1 MNRKVLVF
9 AGLGVLLVGLPLL
22 GKLTRGDGGKPV
34 EVTPVSAELIRSSI
48 LSSGSLAYRE
58 QVELRSEVIGKV
70 EAVNVEE
77 GDRVKAGT
85 VVIALDPEQ
94 FRAQVE
100 QQQANVR
107 IQEIAIERQRLLL
120 ENLERQ
126 VERQREMYGRG
137 LLDANTFEAAE
148 NELALARVDL
158 RTREQSLSQAR
169 ASLAQARDNLAR
181 TEIRSPIDGMVILL
195 DIEPGEAVITGTTN
209 IPGTTLAEVADPSTM
224 LAEVQ
229 VDEADVAKVSV
240 GQKAS
245 IFAAAYPDTPLEG
258 VVETIAASAQQ
269 ATGQQNLS
277 FKVKIRLLN
286 PDTVKLRPGM
296 SCRAEIYTETSE
308 DALAV
313 PIQSV
318 LYDEEATADE
328 EQPYVFVVKEGKA
341 ERRDVDTGL
350 SSDSHM
356 EITSGLAVDERVV
369 SGPFRVLRHLKDG
382 DSVTIEEK
390 SADTDAR
397 AE

>member
-9 AGLGVLLVGLPLL
+9 AGLGVLLVGLPLMS
-22 GKLTRGDGGKPV
+22 KLMRGDDGKAV
-34 EVTPVSAELIRSSI
+34 DVTPVGAEMIRSSI

-70 EAVNVEE
+70 QAVNVEE
-77 GDRVKAGT
+77 GDQVKAND

-100 QQQANVR
+100 QQQANAR

-126 VERQREMYGRG
+126 VERQREMFSQG
-137 LLDANTFEAAE
+137 LVDTNTFEAAE

-169 ASLAQARDNLAR
+169 ATLAQAKDNLAR
-181 TEIRSPIDGMVILL
+181 TEIRSPINGIVILL

-229 VDEADVAKVSV
+229 VDEADVAKISV

-245 IFAAAYPDTPLEG
+245 IFAAAYPDTALEG

-269 ATGQQNLS
+269 AAGQQNLS
-277 FKVKIRLLN
+277 FKVKIRLLD
-286 PDTVKLRPGM
+286 PDAVALRPGM
-296 SCRAEIYTETSE
+296 SCRAEIYTESSE

-318 LYDEEATADE
+318 LYDEEAEADE
-328 EQPYVFVVKEGKA
+328 EQPYVFVVEAGKA
-341 ERRDVDTGL
+341 VRKDVTTGL

-356 EITSGLAVDERVV
+356 EITAGLEAGESVV
-369 SGPFRVLRHLKDG
+369 SGPFRVLRHLQDG
-382 DSVTIEEK
+382 ESVMIEK
-390 SADTDAR
+390 SPDDADT
-397 AE
+397 EEE

>member
-9 AGLGVLLVGLPLL
+9 AGLGVLLVGLPLMS
-22 GKLTRGDGGKPV
+22 KLMRGDDGKAV
-34 EVTPVSAELIRSSI
+34 EVTPAAAETIRSSI

-70 EAVNVEE
+70 QAVNVEE
-77 GDRVKAGT
+77 GDQVNADD

-107 IQEIAIERQRLLL
+107 IQEIAIERQHLLL

-126 VERQREMYGRG
+126 VERQREMFSQG
-137 LLDANTFEAAE
+137 LVDTNSFEAAE

-158 RTREQSLSQAR
+158 RTREQSVSQAR
-169 ASLAQARDNLAR
+169 AALAQAKDNLAR
-181 TEIRSPIDGMVILL
+181 TEIRTPINGVVILL

-229 VDEADVAKVSV
+229 VDEADVAKISV

-245 IFAAAYPDTPLEG
+245 IFAAAYPDTALEG

-269 ATGQQNLS
+269 AAGQQNLS
-277 FKVKIRLLN
+277 FKVKIRLMD
-286 PDTVKLRPGM
+286 PGVVALRPGM
-296 SCRAEIYTETSE
+296 SCRAEIYTESSE
-308 DALAV
+308 GALAV

-318 LYDEEATADE
+318 LYDEEAEADE
-328 EQPYVFVVKEGKA
+328 EQPYVFVVEDGKA
-341 ERRDVDTGL
+341 VRKDVVTGL

-356 EITSGLAVDERVV
+356 EIAAGLSAGEPVV
-369 SGPFRVLRHLKDG
+369 SGPFRVLRHLQDG
-382 DSVTIEEK
+382 ESVSIEK
-390 SADTDAR
+390 SAEVAG
-397 AE
+397 AGEE